1 MSQPINFQELPKT
14 APNALPA
21 AGVYRYRIVAAQM
34 RQGANYPYL
43 EVKAEIYH
51 PVSGE
56 KVYTLYDRLFDTPQ
70 NLPRYKLGRFIKA
83 LELPITGEFYLADLT
98 KMIVGKEI
106 YADLGVEKDKNGV
119 YPDRLAV
126 NAFSDLIYY
135 TKKEYAQAIGANDGS
150 EGEDEDMSG
159 DAAAEGGHTD
169 AGSDDEYDAF

>member
-106 YADLGVEKDKNGV
+106 YADLGERQER
-119 YPDRLAV
+119 RLSGPSCRQC
-126 NAFSDLIYY
+126 FQRLDLLH
-135 TKKEYAQAIGANDGS
+135 KERVRASNRRK
-150 EGEDEDMSG
+150 
-159 DAAAEGGHTD
+159 
-169 AGSDDEYDAF
+169 